1 MLTVKT
7 SLQSFVSNLFGALA
21 VSCRLSRGATKPF
34 QLLKG
39 SGLDLV
45 EIPLITLALKCFK
58 RSDFSALRPRRNG
71 ATREFACRAELL
83 HVILFRHSNNRIQ
96 EKASKRILFH

>member
-45 EIPLITLALKCFK
+45 EIPLITLALKCF
-58 RSDFSALRPRRNG
+58 
-71 ATREFACRAELL
+71 
-83 HVILFRHSNNRIQ
+83 
-96 EKASKRILFH
+96 